1 MGFKDDIKKAVAEE
15 RKKKLDT
22 LDPNSFKAKAL
33 MKEQL
38 KYEQEEKINEQIK
51 DFDAQG
57 IPYCPKCKSSSVQY
71 LDRRKRLSVGRAIVG
86 GAVTLNPLGAAV
98 GAVTSKKHNGV
109 MKCLKCGNE
118 WKLK

>member
-1 MGFKDDIKKAVAEE
+1 MGFKDMLKA
-15 RKKKLDT
+15 
-22 LDPNSFKAKAL
+22 S
-33 MKEQL
+33 MKEAQEKHLEEQARL
-38 KYEQEEKINEQIK
+38 KEM
-51 DFDAQG
+51 DAQG

-71 LDRRKRLSVGRAIVG
+71 LDRRKKLSVGRAVVG
-86 GAVTLNPLGAAV
+86 SAFGPAGTVI